1 MYLWNHKKWTS
12 FCILIHIFYFKDN
25 VSHARVLFFAYAA
38 QFLRLC
44 PEVICPI
51 IALSNRA
58 EHLLIYRIQSH
69 TYPKRRKFSL
79 KQAGQKSVKEDLPE
93 QRKAPKRAV
102 ECQLK
107 VQTHIWD
114 QDAGSSSLPL
124 GPKALW
130 SENFRGL
137 LLLFAV
143 VQLLICFR
151 RIWVSIYSIQNKK
164 RSHISAIRSR
174 ICVTPFGTRWYNFQY
189 TLEIV
194 RLAARPHR
202 SKVLFR

>member
-1 MYLWNHKKWTS
+1 M
-12 FCILIHIFYFKDN
+12 
-25 VSHARVLFFAYAA
+25 
-38 QFLRLC
+38 
-44 PEVICPI
+44 ICPI

-114 QDAGSSSLPL
+114 RIPRHSNPTRRTKHCQTERKSIKHQQKASVFLYPFSPFFAIPNTEIFQTRKYSKHALYIETSSMTSCPHSVLPERDRTCL
-124 GPKALW
+124 SYPVFEPKY
-130 SENFRGL
+130 
-137 LLLFAV
+137 
-143 VQLLICFR
+143 ICIF
-151 RIWVSIYSIQNKK
+151 STKSKK
-164 RSHISAIRSR
+164 IHTAIPL
-174 ICVTPFGTRWYNFQY
+174 V
-189 TLEIV
+189 
-194 RLAARPHR
+194 
-202 SKVLFR
+202 

>member
-107 VQTHIWD
+107 VQTHI
-114 QDAGSSSLPL
+114 L
-124 GPKALW
+124 GPSGREFESPISDQIPSGASSRGDLSCLLRRNFCYMLSQFEILSLRQFWLPFKKISNIIVANKQW
-130 SENFRGL
+130 GGQTDEKRTVRKKSEYRN
-137 LLLFAV
+137 
-143 VQLLICFR
+143 
-151 RIWVSIYSIQNKK
+151 IWYYK
-164 RSHISAIRSR
+164 R
-174 ICVTPFGTRWYNFQY
+174 
-189 TLEIV
+189 L
-194 RLAARPHR
+194 
-202 SKVLFR
+202 

>member
-25 VSHARVLFFAYAA
+25 VSHARVLFFVYAA

-114 QDAGSSSLPL
+114 HQAGSSSLPSRTQKKDTTYVVSFFWGSGRRRRPPPSGIEML
-124 GPKALW
+124 RAAKPPFRQGFHRRWKRLYGAPAPPAKRPVGWFPPECLLHDTHPKYR
-130 SENFRGL
+130 F
-137 LLLFAV
+137 
-143 VQLLICFR
+143 
-151 RIWVSIYSIQNKK
+151 
-164 RSHISAIRSR
+164 
-174 ICVTPFGTRWYNFQY
+174 
-189 TLEIV
+189 
-194 RLAARPHR
+194 
-202 SKVLFR
+202 